1 MSTFTPAPE
10 APQQY
15 APPVEPPRKR
25 ASTAFVVWGYI
36 LAVLLPPVGIAFGI
50 IAIRR
55 GRTAAG
61 WGVVGLG
68 RS

>member
-1 MSTFTPAPE
+1 MSTFAPAPE

-15 APPVEPPRKR
+15 APAVEPPRKR